1 MTDTLAAELAMWDAR
16 CNDLQNS
23 LDRVREDR
31 DDLKMEAQLLYTALT
46 ESQRQLAIY
55 MQMVER
61 MRVAMAQGIEL

>member
-23 LDRVREDR
+23 LDRVREER
-31 DDLKMEAQLLYTALT
+31 DDLKTETRILEAALT

-61 MRVAMAQGIEL
+61 MRIAMAQGIEL

>member
-23 LDRVREDR
+23 LDRVREER
-31 DDLKMEAQLLYTALT
+31 DDLKTETRILEAALT

>member
-23 LDRVREDR
+23 LDRVREER
-31 DDLKMEAQLLYTALT
+31 DDLKTEARILEAALT